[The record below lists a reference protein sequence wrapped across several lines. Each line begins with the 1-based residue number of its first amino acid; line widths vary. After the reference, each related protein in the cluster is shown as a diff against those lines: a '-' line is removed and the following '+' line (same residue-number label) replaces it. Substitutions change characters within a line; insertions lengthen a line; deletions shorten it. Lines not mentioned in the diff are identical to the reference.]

1 MFYSL
6 VKNLFK
12 KKKNKISIYTSQW
25 RYARTRHLVTIEATS
40 SESGEVTAS
49 T

>member
-12 KKKNKISIYTSQW
+12 KKNIYTSQW
-25 RYARTRHLVTIEATS
+25 RYARTRRLVTMEATS